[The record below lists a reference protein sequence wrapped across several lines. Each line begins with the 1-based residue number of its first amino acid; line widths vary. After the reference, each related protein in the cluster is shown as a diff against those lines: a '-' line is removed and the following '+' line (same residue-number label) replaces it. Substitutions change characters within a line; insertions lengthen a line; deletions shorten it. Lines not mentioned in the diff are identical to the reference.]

1 MKKMMMILA
10 SVLLSLNA
18 CADGT
23 QVGSFTNLPQ
33 PAQVFVETYFTKADI
48 AVILYERD
56 GLHNEYEV
64 RLNNGT
70 KMEFDYKGN
79 MEKVDCKTRPVPAG
93 IVPTPIVQYVE
104 TNHPTMFITEYSTDR
119 RKQSVELNTEMEI
132 EFDKAGNFQRYDR

>member
-1 MKKMMMILA
+1 MKKMMIILA

-18 CADGT
+18 CADHA

-33 PAQVFVETYFTKADI
+33 AAQTFVETYFAKADI
-48 AVILYERD
+48 AVILYERE

-70 KMEFDYKGN
+70 KIEFDYQGN
-79 MEKVDCKTRPVPAG
+79 LEKVDCKTLPVPTG
-93 IVPTPIVQYVE
+93 IVPAPIVQYVE
-104 TNHPTMFITEYSTDR
+104 ANHPTMFIVEYSIDR

-132 EFDKAGNFQRYDR
+132 EFDKAGNFLRYDW

>member
-1 MKKMMMILA
+1 MKKMMIILA

-18 CADGT
+18 CADRT
-23 QVGSFTNLPQ
+23 QVGSFTSLPQ

-48 AVILYERD
+48 AVILYERE

-70 KMEFDYKGN
+70 KIEFDYQGN
-79 MEKVDCKTRPVPAG
+79 LGKVDCKTNAVPAG
-93 IVPTPIVQYVE
+93 IVPTAIVQYVA
-104 TNHPTMFITEYSTDR
+104 TNHPTMFIVEYSIDR

-132 EFDKAGNFQRYDR
+132 EFDKAGNFLRYDW

>member
-1 MKKMMMILA
+1 MKKMMIIMA

-18 CADGT
+18 CADRA

-33 PAQVFVETYFTKADI
+33 AAQSFVETYFAKADI
-48 AVILYERD
+48 AVILYERE

-70 KMEFDYKGN
+70 KIEFDYQGTL
-79 MEKVDCKTRPVPAG
+79 EKVDCQTRPVPTG
-93 IVPTPIVQYVE
+93 IVPASIVQYVE
-104 TNHPTMFITEYSTDR
+104 TNHPTMFIVEYSIDR

-132 EFDKAGNFQRYDR
+132 EFDKAGNFLRYDW